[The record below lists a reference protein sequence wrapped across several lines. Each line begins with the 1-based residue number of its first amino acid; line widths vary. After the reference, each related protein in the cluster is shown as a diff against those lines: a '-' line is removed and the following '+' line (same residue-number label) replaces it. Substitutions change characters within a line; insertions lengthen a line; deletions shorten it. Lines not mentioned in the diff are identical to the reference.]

1 MYGYSEGWPA
11 PLKEAW
17 TKVNRLE
24 HKWKLL
30 ETNFVKINI
39 DEFDEFMAKIERV
52 QQSLFEA
59 RSEFEMLFRHYYPGM
74 PGMSGCP

>member
-1 MYGYSEGWPA
+1 MEGYCTSWPA

-17 TKVNRLE
+17 TKCNRLD
-24 HKWKLL
+24 HKYRLL
-30 ETNFVKINI
+30 EANFVKI
-39 DEFDEFMAKIERV
+39 DFSEFDEFMAKIERV

-59 RSEFEMLFRHYYPGM
+59 RMEFEALYRHYYPGM

>member
-1 MYGYSEGWPA
+1 MEGYCTSWPA

-17 TKVNRLE
+17 LHVNRLD
-24 HKWKLL
+24 HKYRLL
-30 ETNFVKINI
+30 EANFVKI
-39 DEFDEFMAKIERV
+39 DFSEFDEFMAKIERV

-59 RSEFEMLFRHYYPGM
+59 RMEFKALYRHYYPGM

>member
-1 MYGYSEGWPA
+1 MYGYCEGWPI

-30 ETNFVKINI
+30 EANFIKA
-39 DEFDEFMAKIERV
+39 DFSEFDDLMAKIERV

-59 RSEFEMLFRHYYPGM
+59 RMEFEALYRHYYPGM